1 MKAIKLTTAE
11 SEAVERAYYEASSFE
26 ALMAVLC
33 RQLNAD
39 ANPET
44 AKVIRHYAELC
55 RAAQMKLKMVQ
66 EMVISRYL
74 DHQTSAGVQYRFDFV
89 REEVVLLEA
98 TPHFQ
103 QNLRGLINIG
113 MIEADAFSHLGGRFQ
128 IEIVKSIDM
137 QTLHGFRM
145 LFGDFLN
152 LSTAIRSG
160 EHVEITR
167 GPVH

>member
-1 MKAIKLTTAE
+1 MKAIKLTTEE

-66 EMVISRYL
+66 EMVLSRYL
-74 DHQTSAGVQYRFDFV
+74 DHQNGELRIMETWSKDCTRAILRPRTASVAG
-89 REEVVLLEA
+89 
-98 TPHFQ
+98 T
-103 QNLRGLINIG
+103 LR
-113 MIEADAFSHLGGRFQ
+113 S
-128 IEIVKSIDM
+128 K
-137 QTLHGFRM
+137 
-145 LFGDFLN
+145 
-152 LSTAIRSG
+152 
-160 EHVEITR
+160 
-167 GPVH
+167 

>member
-1 MKAIKLTTAE
+1 MLAKQPASLGGFEFDAIIKRSETMTCDVPEYATEEGYSITDNIKLTTEE

-66 EMVISRYL
+66 EMVLSRYL

-98 TPHFQ
+98 TA
-103 QNLRGLINIG
+103 N
-113 MIEADAFSHLGGRFQ
+113 
-128 IEIVKSIDM
+128 
-137 QTLHGFRM
+137 
-145 LFGDFLN
+145 
-152 LSTAIRSG
+152 
-160 EHVEITR
+160 
-167 GPVH
+167 

>member
-39 ANPET
+39 ANLET

-74 DHQTSAGVQYRFDFV
+74 DHQTSADVQYRFDFV

-98 TPHFQ
+98 TA
-103 QNLRGLINIG
+103 N
-113 MIEADAFSHLGGRFQ
+113 
-128 IEIVKSIDM
+128 
-137 QTLHGFRM
+137 
-145 LFGDFLN
+145 
-152 LSTAIRSG
+152 
-160 EHVEITR
+160 
-167 GPVH
+167 

>member
-55 RAAQMKLKMVQ
+55 RAAQMKLKMAQDAV
-66 EMVISRYL
+66 VAKYIDLNDSAFDRYL
-74 DHQTSAGVQYRFDFV
+74 FDFS
-89 REEVVLLEA
+89 REEVRLFE
-98 TPHFQ
+98 
-103 QNLRGLINIG
+103 
-113 MIEADAFSHLGGRFQ
+113 
-128 IEIVKSIDM
+128 K
-137 QTLHGFRM
+137 QT
-145 LFGDFLN
+145 
-152 LSTAIRSG
+152 
-160 EHVEITR
+160 V
-167 GPVH
+167 

>member
-1 MKAIKLTTAE
+1 MGSDIRRVRGEAQKELVKKFEVFTSKGRSRWQVWSDWIKEKNMKAIKLTTAE

-98 TPHFQ
+98 TA
-103 QNLRGLINIG
+103 N
-113 MIEADAFSHLGGRFQ
+113 
-128 IEIVKSIDM
+128 
-137 QTLHGFRM
+137 
-145 LFGDFLN
+145 
-152 LSTAIRSG
+152 
-160 EHVEITR
+160 
-167 GPVH
+167 

>member
-1 MKAIKLTTAE
+1 MKAIKLTTEE

-55 RAAQMKLKMVQ
+55 RAAQMKLKMAQ
-66 EMVISRYL
+66 EMVLSWHL
-74 DHQTSAGVQYRFDFV
+74 DPQTSAGVQYRFDFV

-98 TPHFQ
+98 TA
-103 QNLRGLINIG
+103 N
-113 MIEADAFSHLGGRFQ
+113 
-128 IEIVKSIDM
+128 
-137 QTLHGFRM
+137 
-145 LFGDFLN
+145 
-152 LSTAIRSG
+152 
-160 EHVEITR
+160 
-167 GPVH
+167 

>member
-44 AKVIRHYAELC
+44 TKVIRHYAELC

-98 TPHFQ
+98 TA
-103 QNLRGLINIG
+103 N
-113 MIEADAFSHLGGRFQ
+113 
-128 IEIVKSIDM
+128 
-137 QTLHGFRM
+137 
-145 LFGDFLN
+145 
-152 LSTAIRSG
+152 
-160 EHVEITR
+160 
-167 GPVH
+167 